1 MNIFNRYLI
10 RNLFLGFAAAAGLL
24 LPLFTTFNL
33 INELDDVNPGGYRWT
48 QAVMV
53 VLMTLPRTFID
64 LGPFIALIGGIV
76 GLGQL
81 SKSGELTAIRT
92 TGYSIFRIAMVTLC
106 AGLMLTVALG
116 VIDEWVASPMQQRAL
131 QIKTRYTRH
140 DMAGNILWARR
151 GNEFVTVKSL
161 NEQRQPVGIEL
172 FYYRADHSLQ
182 RYIYAKTATISD
194 NGTWQLED
202 VNQKEWAN
210 GKETT
215 ETKESVA
222 WPSLFVGM
230 SLQEL
235 TLPSSSFSVKQ
246 LGHYIS
252 YLKST
257 GQPSLEFTL
266 ALWQKVGH
274 PLLIL
279 AMILLAIPFTFSAPR
294 APGLGSRLAVGV
306 VVGVL
311 TYVCDQI
318 IVNLGLLYSLNV
330 QMTTLAPPALLL
342 AMALILVFRFDR
354 QP

>member
-222 WPSLFVGM
+222 WPSLFAGM

-306 VVGVL
+306 VVGLL
-311 TYVCDQI
+311 TYVSDQI
-318 IVNLGLLYSLNV
+318 IVNLGLLCSLNV